1 MEQALPSSNK
11 INEGKIKANMRNLVF
26 YERKEERRRKKINLI
41 YTLNY
46 TIMGPRG
53 GAGSTLL
60 PAGGIRGLVLSRVV
74 GFAFGIVG
82 FPE

>member
-1 MEQALPSSNK
+1 MK
-11 INEGKIKANMRNLVF
+11 GKKRGG
-26 YERKEERRRKKINLI
+26 EKKINLI

-60 PAGGIRGLVLSRVV
+60 LAGGVRRLVLSRVA

-82 FPE
+82 FSE